1 MSNFEIAPDAPAE
14 FVRAAESLIAAGVRP
29 EVSVEVIPSPTRIAP
44 HSAAIS
50 GEVLASGNTESLHGT
65 GRLILMHDDDQIAAW
80 GGPFRIVCFAQAP
93 LDSDIALDSMLSEVT
108 WSWLTDALAA
118 SGAKYANASGT
129 ATRVLSQGFGELA
142 DQGESA
148 HIELRAS
155 WSPSGDDMAGH
166 VQAWAT
172 LLCMLAGLPPTSD
185 AVSMNAHKRERG

>member
-1 MSNFEIAPDAPAE
+1 MAPDAPAE
-14 FVRAAESLIAAGVRP
+14 FVRAATSLIAATVRA
-29 EVSVEVIPSPTRIAP
+29 EVSVEIIPSPTRIAP
-44 HSAAIS
+44 HSAAVS
-50 GEVLASGNTESLHGT
+50 GEVLASGNSESLHGT
-65 GRLILMHDDDQIAAW
+65 GRLILMHDPDQIAAW
-80 GGPFRIVCFAQAP
+80 GGAFRIVCFAQAP

-118 SGAKYANASGT
+118 SEAGYSNASGT
-129 ATRVLSQGFGELA
+129 ATRVLSRGFGELA

-155 WSPSGDDMAGH
+155 WSPGGNDMSGH

-185 AVSMNAHKRERG
+185 AVSIDAHKRERG

>member
-1 MSNFEIAPDAPAE
+1 MSDFEIAPGAPAD
-14 FVRAAESLIAAGVRP
+14 FVRAAKSLMTAKVRA
-29 EVSVEVIPSPTRIAP
+29 EVSVEVIESPTRIAP

-50 GEVLASGNTESLHGT
+50 GEVLASGNSDSLHGT
-65 GRLILMHDDDQIAAW
+65 GRLILMHDADQVSAW
-80 GGPFRIVCFAQAP
+80 GGAFRIVCFAQAP

-118 SGAKYANASGT
+118 SHADYANASGT
-129 ATRVLSQGFGELA
+129 ATKVLSQGFGELS

-155 WSPSGDDMAGH
+155 WSPSGDDMSGH
-166 VQAWAT
+166 VQAWST

-185 AVSMNAHKRERG
+185 AVSIDAHKRERG

>member
-1 MSNFEIAPDAPAE
+1 MSNFDIAPDAPAD

-65 GRLILMHDDDQIAAW
+65 GRLILMHDDDQIASW

-93 LDSDIALDSMLSEVT
+93 LDADIALDSMLSEVT

-118 SGAKYANASGT
+118 SGANYANASGT

-155 WSPSGDDMAGH
+155 WSPSGDDMTGH

-185 AVSMNAHKRERG
+185 AVSMKAHKRERG

>member
-1 MSNFEIAPDAPAE
+1 VSDFDIAKDAPAE
-14 FVRAAESLIAAGVRP
+14 FVRAAKSIMAATVRA

-50 GEVLASGNTESLHGT
+50 GEVLASGNSESLHGT
-65 GRLILMHDDDQIAAW
+65 GRLILMHDPDQIAAW
-80 GGPFRIVCFAQAP
+80 GGAFRIVCFAQAP

-118 SGAKYANASGT
+118 ANADYSNASGT
-129 ATRVLSQGFGELA
+129 ATRVLSQGFGELS

-155 WSPSGDDMAGH
+155 WSPSGDDMTGH

-185 AVSMNAHKRERG
+185 AVSIDAHKRERG

>member
-1 MSNFEIAPDAPAE
+1 MSDFDIAPDAPAE
-14 FVRAAESLIAAGVRP
+14 FVRAARSLIAVNSRA
-29 EVSVEVIPSPTRIAP
+29 EVSVEIIPSPTRIAP

-50 GEVLASGNTESLHGT
+50 GEVLASDNSESLHGT
-65 GRLILMHDDDQIAAW
+65 GRLILMHDPNQIAAW

-118 SGAKYANASGT
+118 SDAAYSNASGT
-129 ATRVLSQGFGELA
+129 ATRVLSRGFGELA

-155 WSPSGDDMAGH
+155 WTPGGNDMSGH

-185 AVSMNAHKRERG
+185 AVSIDAHKRERG

>member
-1 MSNFEIAPDAPAE
+1 VSDFDMAPDAPAE
-14 FVRAAESLIAAGVRP
+14 FVRAATSLIAATVRA
-29 EVSVEVIPSPTRIAP
+29 EVSVEIIPSPTRIAP
-44 HSAAIS
+44 HSAAVS
-50 GEVLASGNTESLHGT
+50 GEVLASANSESLHGT
-65 GRLILMHDDDQIAAW
+65 GRLILMHDPDQITAW
-80 GGPFRIVCFAQAP
+80 GGAFRIVCFAQAP

-118 SGAKYANASGT
+118 SDAGYSNASGT
-129 ATRVLSQGFGELA
+129 ATRVLSRGFGELA

-155 WSPSGDDMAGH
+155 WSPGGNDMSGH

-185 AVSMNAHKRERG
+185 AVSIDAHKRERG

>member
-1 MSNFEIAPDAPAE
+1 VSNFEIAPDAPAE
-14 FVRAAESLIAAGVRP
+14 FVRATESLLAAGVRA
-29 EVSVEVIPSPTRIAP
+29 EVSVDIIPSPTRIAP

-65 GRLILMHDDDQIAAW
+65 GRLIMMHDPDQIAAW

-93 LDSDIALDSMLSEVT
+93 LDAEIALDSMLSEVT

-118 SGAKYANASGT
+118 SGADYANASGT

-155 WSPSGDDMAGH
+155 WSPSGDDMSGH
-166 VQAWAT
+166 VRAWAT

-185 AVSMNAHKRERG
+185 AVSIDAHKRERG

>member
-1 MSNFEIAPDAPAE
+1 MAPDAPAE
-14 FVRAAESLIAAGVRP
+14 FVRAATSLSAATVRA
-29 EVSVEVIPSPTRIAP
+29 EVSVEIIPSPTRIAP
-44 HSAAIS
+44 NSVAIS
-50 GEVLASGNTESLHGT
+50 GEVLASGNSESLHGT
-65 GRLILMHDDDQIAAW
+65 GRLILMHDPDQVAAW
-80 GGPFRIVCFAQAP
+80 GEAFRIVCFAQAP

-118 SGAKYANASGT
+118 SGAEYANASGT
-129 ATRVLSQGFGELA
+129 ATRVLSRGFGELA

-155 WSPSGDDMAGH
+155 WSPGGNDMSGH

-185 AVSMNAHKRERG
+185 AVSIDAHKRERG

>member
-14 FVRAAESLIAAGVRP
+14 FVRAAESLMTGEVRD
-29 EVSVEVIPSPTRIAP
+29 EVSVEIIPSPTRIAP

-65 GRLILMHDDDQIAAW
+65 GRLILMHDPEQMAAW

-93 LDSDIALDSMLSEVT
+93 LDADIALDSMLSEVT

-118 SGAKYANASGT
+118 SGGTYANASGT
-129 ATRVLSQGFGELA
+129 ATRVLSQGLGELA

-155 WSPSGDDMAGH
+155 WSPSGDDMSGH
-166 VQAWAT
+166 VRAWST

>member
-1 MSNFEIAPDAPAE
+1 M
-14 FVRAAESLIAAGVRP
+14 
-29 EVSVEVIPSPTRIAP
+29 
-44 HSAAIS
+44 
-50 GEVLASGNTESLHGT
+50 
-65 GRLILMHDDDQIAAW
+65 MHDPDQIAAW

-93 LDSDIALDSMLSEVT
+93 LDAEIAVDSMLSEVT

-118 SGAKYANASGT
+118 SGANYANASGT

-155 WSPSGDDMAGH
+155 WSPSGDDMSGH
-166 VQAWAT
+166 VRAWAT

-185 AVSMNAHKRERG
+185 AVSIDAHKRERG

>member
-1 MSNFEIAPDAPAE
+1 VSDFEVAPDAPAE
-14 FVRAAESLIAAGVRP
+14 FVRAAASLLAAEVRT
-29 EVSVEVIPSPTRIAP
+29 EVSVEIIPSPTRIAP

-50 GEVLASGNTESLHGT
+50 GEVLASGNSESLHGT
-65 GRLILMHDDDQIAAW
+65 GRLILMHDPDQTAAW
-80 GGPFRIVCFAQAP
+80 GGAFRIVCFAQAP

-118 SGAKYANASGT
+118 SDADYSNASGT
-129 ATRVLSQGFGELA
+129 ATRVLSQGFGELS

-155 WSPSGDDMAGH
+155 WSPSGDNMSGH

-185 AVSMNAHKRERG
+185 AVSMDAHKRERG

>member
-1 MSNFEIAPDAPAE
+1 MAPDAPAE
-14 FVRAAESLIAAGVRP
+14 FVRAATSLIAATVRA
-29 EVSVEVIPSPTRIAP
+29 EVSVEIIPSPTRIAP
-44 HSAAIS
+44 HSAAVS
-50 GEVLASGNTESLHGT
+50 GEVLASGNSESLHGT
-65 GRLILMHDDDQIAAW
+65 GRLILMHDPDQIAAW
-80 GGPFRIVCFAQAP
+80 GGAFRIVCFAQAP

-118 SGAKYANASGT
+118 SDAGYSNASGT
-129 ATRVLSQGFGELA
+129 ATRVLSRGFGELA

-155 WSPSGDDMAGH
+155 WSPGGNDMSGH

-185 AVSMNAHKRERG
+185 AVSIDAHKRERG